1 MKWRCQEQRKGE
13 QWELTREKS
22 TSALCIMPS
31 RCWCGVPHN
40 RGLKSVRN
48 EILHKCIAAPT
59 VRCKQ
64 ESEKINSQDSLQRL
78 HLSTGLG
85 TLQCPRMSWKRWFG
99 WGKSGL
105 LCSDGCPHDPN
116 PDKEQKKDGW
126 ILRWIQSTS
135 FLFTLEDDNTNQKS
149 KFIHFSKTHEA
160 VTVCV
165 CTSIEQAAG
174 TLNKGPRH
182 PFFCK
187 LWTTCNLQELNQRYF
202 TNEFLQSQR
211 NWIPFLVSKLFSW
224 QDKGTC

>member
-1 MKWRCQEQRKGE
+1 MS
-13 QWELTREKS
+13 ELFISSQPEVWIIVSFTVFLLTKTLHTKS
-22 TSALCIMPS
+22 
-31 RCWCGVPHN
+31 
-40 RGLKSVRN
+40 
-48 EILHKCIAAPT
+48 HKCIAAPT

-116 PDKEQKKDGW
+116 PDKELKKDGW

-165 CTSIEQAAG
+165 CVH
-174 TLNKGPRH
+174 R
-182 PFFCK
+182 
-187 LWTTCNLQELNQRYF
+187 
-202 TNEFLQSQR
+202 
-211 NWIPFLVSKLFSW
+211 
-224 QDKGTC
+224 

>member
-1 MKWRCQEQRKGE
+1 MHCCTNCTVQAREWKNKFTGFAAEVTSFNWLGNASVSPD
-13 QWELTREKS
+13 ELEEVV
-22 TSALCIMPS
+22 
-31 RCWCGVPHN
+31 W
-40 RGLKSVRN
+40 
-48 EILHKCIAAPT
+48 
-59 VRCKQ
+59 
-64 ESEKINSQDSLQRL
+64 
-78 HLSTGLG
+78 
-85 TLQCPRMSWKRWFG
+85 
-99 WGKSGL
+99 SGL